1 MPSKTKAKPVEF
13 ESEAKSKEETVV
25 ANHIPEITKLVAEN
39 HKKAFKIDVK
49 DLWENAWRVNVYYSD
64 DGEVVR
70 KLTLSSSYFVKLDK
84 GGDKGKEMFVFLP
97 PLGKKS
103 NHQVDSTSLL
113 VSDKCDLQPTK
124 SVVESC

>member
-1 MPSKTKAKPVEF
+1 MSSKTKAKPVE
-13 ESEAKSKEETVV
+13 SAKSKEETVV
-25 ANHIPEITKLVAEN
+25 VVNHIPEIMKLVAEN

-70 KLTLSSSYFVKLDK
+70 KLTLSSSYFVKLNK
-84 GGDKGKEMFVFLP
+84 VGDEGKEMFVFLP
-97 PLGKKS
+97 PIGKKS
-103 NHQVDSTSLL
+103 NHQVNSTSLL